1 MEKGEGIKG
10 ERRGR
15 KGDGRR
21 ESRIQ
26 GERRGRKGDE
36 RRESTIPCPPFKLAP
51 IWLDTLLI
59 NTYNEPIY
67 FINMNWH

>member
-26 GERRGRKGDE
+26 GERRGRKGMGE
-36 RRESTIPCPPFKLAP
+36 GSVGYPAHPSNSPQYG
-51 IWLDTLLI
+51 LI
-59 NTYNEPIY
+59 LC
-67 FINMNWH
+67 

>member
-1 MEKGEGIKG
+1 MEKGERIKG

-21 ESRIQ
+21 ECR
-26 GERRGRKGDE
+26 
-36 RRESTIPCPPFKLAP
+36 IPCPPFKLAP

-59 NTYNEPIY
+59 NRYNEPIY

>member
-1 MEKGEGIKG
+1 MEKGERIKG

-21 ESRIQ
+21 ESRI
-26 GERRGRKGDE
+26 
-36 RRESTIPCPPFKLAP
+36 PCPTFKLAP
-51 IWLDTLLI
+51 IRFDTLLI
-59 NTYNEPIY
+59 NIYNEPIH

>member
-15 KGDGRR
+15 NRDERR
-21 ESRIQ
+21 ESRI
-26 GERRGRKGDE
+26 
-36 RRESTIPCPPFKLAP
+36 PCQPFKLAP
-51 IWLDTLLI
+51 ISLDTLLI
-59 NTYNEPIY
+59 NRYNEPIY

>member
-10 ERRGR
+10 ER

-21 ESRIQ
+21 ESWIQ
-26 GERRGRKGDE
+26 GERRGRKRDG
-36 RRESTIPCPPFKLAP
+36 RRESRIPCPPFKLAP

-59 NTYNEPIY
+59 NRYNEPIY

>member
-15 KGDGRR
+15 KGDG
-21 ESRIQ
+21 SQIQ
-26 GERRGRKGDE
+26 GERRGRKGDG
-36 RRESTIPCPPFKLAP
+36 RRESRIPCPSFKLAP

-59 NTYNEPIY
+59 NRYNEPIY

>member
-1 MEKGEGIKG
+1 MEKGERIKG

-21 ESRIQ
+21 ESRI
-26 GERRGRKGDE
+26 
-36 RRESTIPCPPFKLAP
+36 PCPPFKLAP
-51 IWLDTLLI
+51 IWFETLLI
-59 NTYNEPIY
+59 NRYNEPIY

>member
-1 MEKGEGIKG
+1 MEKDERIKG

-21 ESRIQ
+21 ESRI
-26 GERRGRKGDE
+26 
-36 RRESTIPCPPFKLAP
+36 PCPPFKLAP
-51 IWLDTLLI
+51 IRLDTLLI
-59 NTYNEPIY
+59 DRYNEPIY

>member
-21 ESRIQ
+21 ESRI
-26 GERRGRKGDE
+26 
-36 RRESTIPCPPFKLAP
+36 PCPPFKLAP
-51 IWLDTLLI
+51 IRLDTLLI
-59 NTYNEPIY
+59 NRYNEPIY
-67 FINMNWH
+67 FMWGNRVTRCPELSRLAQIFCS

>member
-26 GERRGRKGDE
+26 GERRGRKGE
-36 RRESTIPCPPFKLAP
+36 GRVRYPAHPSKAP
-51 IWLDTLLI
+51 QYGLI
-59 NTYNEPIY
+59 LC
-67 FINMNWH
+67 